1 MLVGTVA
8 LAIATAV
15 SCGKAE
21 DDDDGSQKIVPGNA
35 GEEEPGNPGKEKGK
49 EGDEKRVKEDV
60 EEKGTNTQV
69 KDEAVVEEKNEKFSK
84 EEEEAVVQVDEEDDI
99 PEKKKKK
106 KVGSTRDYTNI
117 PQSEKEMFGSKSLR
131 CLVCRALVEEFN
143 YAVTSVDPKKK
154 VETGGYRLN
163 AKGEREVKVVRNH
176 HYMTSFPFRSDF
188 FVSKIPYA
196 RSEGHLNDVLDSVC
210 KQFEEYAQAKEKK
223 NGEPTIIRWV
233 APKRTV
239 RTFALQPCDYHIGS
253 FRGTAG

>member
-1 MLVGTVA
+1 MVRLLLVGTVA
-8 LAIATAV
+8 VALAAAV
-15 SCGKAE
+15 SHGKAE
-21 DDDDGSQKIVPGNA
+21 DDDDGSHKIAPENA
-35 GEEEPGNPGKEKGK
+35 GEQEPGKPGKEKDK
-49 EGDEKRVKEDV
+49 EGDEKRVKEEV
-60 EEKGTNTQV
+60 EEKGTKTQV
-69 KDEAVVEEKNEKFSK
+69 KDEAVVEEKNEKVSK
-84 EEEEAVVQVDEEDDI
+84 EKGEAVVQVDEDEGDDI

-106 KVGSTRDYTNI
+106 KVGSKRDYTNI

-163 AKGEREVKVVRNH
+163 ARGEREVKVVRNH

-188 FVSKIPYA
+188 FVAKIPYA
-196 RSEGHLNDVLDSVC
+196 RSEGHLNDVLDNVC

-233 APKRTV
+233 APKR
-239 RTFALQPCDYHIGS
+239 P
-253 FRGTAG
+253 